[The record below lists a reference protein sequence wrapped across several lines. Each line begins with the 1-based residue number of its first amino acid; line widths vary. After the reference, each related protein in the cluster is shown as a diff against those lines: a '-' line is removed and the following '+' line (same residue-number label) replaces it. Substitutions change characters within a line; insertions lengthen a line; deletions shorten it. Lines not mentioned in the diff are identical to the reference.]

1 MKHERHIQLPVPT
14 RASIF
19 GVPLEELMGYE
30 GEKGGIPRVVKDC
43 IQFLRLTGMQEE
55 GLFRRSPNS
64 ALLRQVCEAYD
75 RGHVVSLETFGD
87 SHLAA
92 VLIKKYLRDLPEPLF
107 PEKLYHIIY
116 RCPTPSNDPND
127 MSAIG
132 YIRDVLLP
140 ELPRCVYILLSHVL
154 HLMHEVSQRAA
165 SNRMDAHNLTI
176 VLCPNLV
183 SSSNPIRD
191 VMMCATSSTPTQF
204 PGASPSLSS
213 STNSLESKTTLGSV
227 IKLCIQRYY
236 EVFDEI
242 QDRSEAVAPPT
253 STDETASVS
262 SSGSSSPK
270 PARFPGFLDDDEEID
285 DEMLVMPIGPG
296 GSRGQGVAPSA
307 WSYKPRHRN
316 TLSKSSSASGL
327 RSMHAADA
335 KSNTS
340 GNGSDAVGK
349 AKSMISI
356 EKGPTGVSGG
366 RKGSI
371 SIGRGTTKKSVGSGV
386 EAINITAS
394 GFFAP
399 PQSAPPVHTPPKDTD
414 ELDDV
419 PTP

>member
-1 MKHERHIQLPVPT
+1 
-14 RASIF
+14 
-19 GVPLEELMGYE
+19 
-30 GEKGGIPRVVKDC
+30 
-43 IQFLRLTGMQEE
+43 
-55 GLFRRSPNS
+55 
-64 ALLRQVCEAYD
+64 
-75 RGHVVSLETFGD
+75 
-87 SHLAA
+87 
-92 VLIKKYLRDLPEPLF
+92 
-107 PEKLYHIIY
+107 
-116 RCPTPSNDPND
+116 
-127 MSAIG
+127 
-132 YIRDVLLP
+132 
-140 ELPRCVYILLSHVL
+140 
-154 HLMHEVSQRAA
+154 MHEVSQRAA

-191 VMMCATSSTPTQF
+191 VMMCATSNAPTQF

-270 PARFPGFLDDDEEID
+270 PARFPAFLDDDEEID
-285 DEMLVMPIGPG
+285 DEMLVMPIGPA
-296 GSRGQGVAPSA
+296 GSRAQGVAPSA

-340 GNGSDAVGK
+340 GNGSGAVGK

-356 EKGPTGVSGG
+356 ERGTTGVAGG

-399 PQSAPPVHTPPKDTD
+399 PQSAPPVPTPPKDTD
-414 ELDDV
+414 ELEDV